1 MALGTRR
8 TVAGI
13 LDELGQGTATH
24 DGIAVAGAALDALVA
39 RGCATIFVTHYHD
52 LAASARA
59 ARPGKVAT
67 YRMAY
72 AAVGGG
78 TLDIDSELVMLYKL
92 VEGLADESFG
102 LHAAKAAGLPDAVL
116 RLAQAKRE
124 ALGSS

>member
-1 MALGTRR
+1 M
-8 TVAGI
+8 
-13 LDELGQGTATH
+13 
-24 DGIAVAGAALDALVA
+24 AGAAMQRQGVA
-39 RGCATIFVTHYHD
+39 CRSTRRARRPRAPWSTRRRSHTWT
-52 LAASARA
+52 SARA
-59 ARPGKVAT
+59 ARPAQVAT

-124 ALGSS
+124 ALES

>member
-1 MALGTRR
+1 M
-8 TVAGI
+8 
-13 LDELGQGTATH
+13 
-24 DGIAVAGAALDALVA
+24 
-39 RGCATIFVTHYHD
+39 THYHD

-59 ARPGKVAT
+59 ARPAKVAT

-124 ALGSS
+124 ALES